1 MRRRDLLVLVPGAA
15 ALRPLAVAAQQAAGV
30 PRIGFLASSLAT
42 HPQLHEAF
50 RQGLRDLGYEE
61 GRNLRIEYRDADG
74 KLERLSALASE
85 LVVLRVNVI
94 VTAAGTLSALAAKHA
109 TDALPVVFIAVG
121 DPVTSGLVSSLA
133 RPGGNITGLSLLFP
147 ELVGKCLE
155 QLKHAVPGVS
165 RVAILWQPGAVPERT
180 EKNILSGAED
190 GARALGIRLQ
200 VVEARSPLDF

>member
-61 GRNLRIEYRDADG
+61 GRNLQIEYRDADG
-74 KLERLSALASE
+74 KLERLSALATE

-155 QLKHAVPGVS
+155 LLKQADPRAS
-165 RVAILWQPGAVPERT
+165 RVAV
-180 EKNILSGAED
+180 SGS
-190 GARALGIRLQ
+190 RVLCSNTRKKT
-200 VVEARSPLDF
+200 F